1 MASKRPLTSK
11 QLTKAFRL
19 RGLSVRKEA
28 VRAIESVLRQED
40 DAKQAL
46 EQILDGIKARID
58 RAELRSSMVDIETVR
73 QVVATL
79 TKNDDDFA
87 RDSIRVF
94 SAFDTPEVRFN
105 PSQKQFAALDSKRR
119 RLHANAA
126 AKIALYRDR
135 FTVMRERV
143 LRSPMFTPPL
153 LGAASSK
160 VSTYCQIT
168 PLESLPSAV
177 GKHYL
182 LAMLTELEEGTLYLE
197 DLNANVKLDLSAV
210 TAADGIFTDHCIV
223 LVEGSMV
230 DGVFHAVVRRGVV
243 HCAHVVLASPACL
256 PVLLRLI
263 PLLSLSLSLSLSFR
277 PSHR

>member
-1 MASKRPLTSK
+1 MTRW
-11 QLTKAFRL
+11 
-19 RGLSVRKEA
+19 
-28 VRAIESVLRQED
+28 
-40 DAKQAL
+40 
-46 EQILDGIKARID
+46 
-58 RAELRSSMVDIETVR
+58 
-73 QVVATL
+73 
-79 TKNDDDFA
+79 
-87 RDSIRVF
+87 
-94 SAFDTPEVRFN
+94 
-105 PSQKQFAALDSKRR
+105 
-119 RLHANAA
+119 A

-160 VSTYCQIT
+160 ESTYLQIT

-210 TAADGIFTDHCIV
+210 VAADGIFTDHCIV

-230 DGVFHAVVRRGVV
+230 DGVFHAVVRRGAQCTARRVGR
-243 HCAHVVLASPACL
+243 ASSASRSCFGSPPHSPPFA
-256 PVLLRLI
+256 R
-263 PLLSLSLSLSLSFR
+263 
-277 PSHR
+277 